1 LARQARGQV
10 GDASTDR
17 AVRISR
23 GLSVSRGPLHRGIA
37 NGGPSLGS
45 SNEPGKSAQ
54 RFLVEH
60 RVGEGSG
67 LDGGVRRTVDEVIE
81 DTQLFQMLKVTR
93 RERAPIARLLAQY
106 GLHPGQ
112 ELLLA
117 QLWREDGLTHGQ
129 LVARLRVQP
138 PTVTKALQ
146 RLERAGFVQREP
158 GTMHGRRVY
167 LTSTG
172 RELRVPVERAWA
184 EADEQLRDRLTPRQR
199 SSLAHLLSRL
209 TAEP

>member
-1 LARQARGQV
+1 MLAPNSLRGDGRWV
-10 GDASTDR
+10 GQSYRRND
-17 AVRISR
+17 
-23 GLSVSRGPLHRGIA
+23 
-37 NGGPSLGS
+37 PS
-45 SNEPGKSAQ
+45 PPT
-54 RFLVEH
+54 
-60 RVGEGSG
+60 
-67 LDGGVRRTVDEVIE
+67 TVAGVIE
-81 DTQLFQMLKVTR
+81 DTRLFQLLKVMR
-93 RERAPIARLLAQY
+93 RVRGEIAPVLARH

-158 GTMHGRRVY
+158 GDAHGRRVH

-172 RELRVPVERAWA
+172 SDLRVPVEQAWA
-184 EADEQLRDRLTPRQR
+184 EADRQMLEQLSAKEQAF
-199 SSLAHLLSRL
+199 LARIVSRL
-209 TAEP
+209 TNGPE